1 MWSRR
6 HGTSEQ
12 AWPLAQFNI
21 GDHEQKLIKYTYT
34 DCYNGWYSGRK
45 QTGAALNYL
54 EKEAAWTLRSRRNLA
69 HLSNHY
75 WWNDGN
81 LCHVSH
87 SSVVRCMVN
96 VCGCLWHSC
105 LASVLVSCVCLCAQ
119 TDWRKC
125 HVQSMVRNHVVEPP
139 PYFVGMAM
147 KTAVSKPV
155 NPNT

>member
-12 AWPLAQFNI
+12 AWSLAQFNI
-21 GDHEQKLIKYTYT
+21 GDHEQKLIKYTHT

-87 SSVVRCMVN
+87 SSVVRCMVD

-105 LASVLVSCVCLCAQ
+105 LAIMPVSCVCACKLIEESATCSPWYAIMWWNLLPISWVWQ
-119 TDWRKC
+119 WKRRC
-125 HVQSMVRNHVVEPP
+125 PSP
-139 PYFVGMAM
+139 
-147 KTAVSKPV
+147 
-155 NPNT
+155 